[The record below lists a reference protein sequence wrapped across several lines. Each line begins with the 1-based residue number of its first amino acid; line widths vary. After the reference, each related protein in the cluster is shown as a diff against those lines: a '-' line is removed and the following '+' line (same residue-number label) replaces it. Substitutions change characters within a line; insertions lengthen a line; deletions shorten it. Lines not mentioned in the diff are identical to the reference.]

1 MILSVRKKLYL
12 GFGAILALLT
22 LMVTII
28 AYEVV
33 ESHAVAEDVRTNVVP
48 EVVAYLT
55 LLDQM
60 GDVYRDAVGAVS
72 GVQGALDGYYSNK
85 NQFADVLLE
94 LKSYQGS
101 GSTGYQRLLDMEQY
115 MEQFTKEFE
124 SNVLPQIKGD
134 YRYSEVLPQV
144 SGYFDAYLYPLETL
158 LDEVTSAEVDNS
170 QTVIGSLSD
179 SFTTIENTIGVLS
192 TITIIVSCAIA
203 YLLSHSITTR
213 LTNLEQVA
221 QKVADGDL
229 SSDPIV
235 DKSGDELSSLA
246 SSINRMQGSL
256 LSLIGSI
263 NTVTGEVKTVTAEL
277 TTVSQGLVQGAS
289 EQADKAHLIATAS
302 EELSQTISEVAHQST
317 TTYEQARSSEGVA
330 QTGRDIIVEMV
341 ASIQQVSGQMEEM
354 SSQMNALGSHGEKI
368 GSVIKVIE
376 GIAEQ
381 TNLLALNAAIEAARA
396 GEFGRGFAVVAD
408 EVRALAERTTSAT
421 KEVSGIIQAIQIGTQ
436 EAVTCT
442 EDNRRLVEIG
452 VSQSTGA
459 VGALEEI
466 VAGAAHVQSMINSIA
481 TAAEEQT
488 AVTREIT
495 ADITMISDISNQS
508 LQLASDSSGDIKD
521 LNDKVL
527 ELEELMGKF
536 RLV

>member
-22 LMVTII
+22 LMVSII
-28 AYEVV
+28 AYEIV
-33 ESHAVAEDVRTNVVP
+33 ESHTVAEDVRTNVVP

-60 GDVYRDAVGAVS
+60 GDVYRDAVGTVS
-72 GVQGALDGYYSNK
+72 GVSGAREGYYSNK
-85 NQFADVLLE
+85 RQFAEVLLE
-94 LKSYQGS
+94 LKSYQDS
-101 GSTGYQRLLDMEQY
+101 GSIGYQNLLEMEQY
-115 MEQFTKEFE
+115 MEQFTQAFE
-124 SNVLPQIKGD
+124 SKALPMLKGD
-134 YRYSEVLPQV
+134 YRYSEVIPMV
-144 SGYFDAYLYPLETL
+144 RSYFDSYLFPLETI
-158 LDEVTSAEVDNS
+158 LDDITSAEVANS
-170 QTVIGSLSD
+170 SHVVGSLSD
-179 SFTTIENTIGVLS
+179 SFKTIEYTIAVLFS
-192 TITIIVSCAIA
+192 ITVIVSCSVA
-203 YLLSHSITTR
+203 YVLSQSITTR
-213 LTNLEQVA
+213 LTRLEQVA

-229 SSDPIV
+229 SADSIV
-235 DKSGDELSSLA
+235 DKSGDELASLA
-246 SSINRMQGSL
+246 TSINRMQQSL

-263 NTVTGEVKTVTAEL
+263 NTVTGEVKSVTSGL
-277 TTVSQGLVQGAS
+277 TIVSQDLVQGAS
-289 EQADKAHLIATAS
+289 EQADKAQLIATAS
-302 EELSQTISEVAHQST
+302 EELSLTIAEVAQQST
-317 TTYEQARSSEGVA
+317 TTYEQASSSEGVA
-330 QTGRDIIVEMV
+330 SSGRDVIVEMV
-341 ASIQQVSGQMEEM
+341 TSIQQVSAQMEEM
-354 SSQMNALGSHGEKI
+354 SLQMNALGSHGEKI

-436 EAVTCT
+436 EAVICT
-442 EDNRRLVEIG
+442 EDNRRLVELG

-466 VAGAAHVQSMINSIA
+466 VAGASHVQSMINSIA
-481 TAAEEQT
+481 AAAEEQT

-495 ADITMISDISNQS
+495 ADISMISDISSHS
-508 LQLASDSSGDIKD
+508 LKLASDSSGDIKQ
-521 LNDKVL
+521 LHDKVL
-527 ELEELMGKF
+527 ELEALMSKF